1 MEMCYKK
8 KSHIEKKIL
17 IIGGNGFLG
26 KYLYDYFLEKKL
38 IVFQINKSKIKKK
51 NFFNCDISNSSKLE
65 DTIKTINLNF
75 DFVINLSGQN
85 LKNKRHLKNVIIN
98 GNKNLIK
105 IFKKKT
111 KICYVST
118 SLVYGNSLKLQS
130 ENFKIKPA
138 SEYGKFKLLGEK
150 VYKKHCKNYLI
161 IRLANIYD
169 NFFNKKGLIGN
180 IFSTI
185 QSNKTLNIT
194 NLNTVRNYMHVDDFC
209 KFIYKSIVLKQKKI
223 IINLGS
229 ENISINEIIR
239 IIEMKTKFKIK
250 CNNFKL
256 NKIIDPNIR
265 LNTNKMLK
273 LFKYKPKI
281 KLKNTLEAY
290 IKTNEI

>member
-1 MEMCYKK
+1 MK
-8 KSHIEKKIL
+8 KKIL

-26 KYLYDYFLEKKL
+26 KYLYDYLLEKKL

-51 NFFNCDISNSSKLE
+51 NFFTCDISNNSKLE
-65 DTIKTINLNF
+65 DTIKTINLDF

-85 LKNKRHLKNVIIN
+85 LNNKRRLKNVIIN

-105 IFKKKT
+105 IFKKKQT

-130 ENFKIKPA
+130 ENFKIKPV
-138 SEYGKFKLLGEK
+138 SEYGKYKLLGEN

-169 NFFNKKGLIGN
+169 NFFNKKGLISN

-185 QSNKTLNIT
+185 TSNKILNIT
-194 NLNTVRNYMHVDDFC
+194 NFNTVRNYMHVDDFC
-209 KFIYKSIVLKQKKI
+209 KFIYKSITLKQKKI
-223 IINLGS
+223 IVNLGS

-250 CNNFKL
+250 FNNYKFS
-256 NKIIDPNIR
+256 KIVDPNIR

-273 LFKYKPKI
+273 LLKYKPKI